1 MFGPTNGTA
10 DRDALRRA
18 LHVSLRDVL
27 MDVAAD
33 TATVPTSRDAL
44 FAAPQSQ
51 PLRSLRAGDEN
62 PTLQQVMA
70 SRHLGGFPQA
80 AAAAAV
86 PQNPAFNMNASM
98 DQQQLLNAAMLNEQR
113 LLQQARNALT
123 KQRLLA
129 EEKKRQMLLEEN
141 KQRMIEGSYMAYL
154 RDKMSAKGKPE
165 GQDTTNIPPLALLAL
180 QGTRLAQQNSP
191 VLPSMPVAPAPA
203 QKKISNPL
211 EALGSTLRNVDDP
224 YVDVSDI
231 QDKTAVD
238 PAQRK
243 ARGGVQIPFPEKLH
257 TMLKEMEAQGKT
269 DIVSFYSHGR
279 AFGVHDPD
287 RFVEEIMPKFFKMGK
302 WNSFARQLNLYGFV
316 RITTGPDAGGYYHEL
331 FLKGRPNMCQH
342 MRRVGVP
349 QGTDRRKNK
358 AKSQGTDPD
367 FYSMKPVV

>member
-1 MFGPTNGTA
+1 MFGPSSTGT

-33 TATVPTSRDAL
+33 TAAVPNSRDSL
-44 FAAPQSQ
+44 FAQPQSQ
-51 PLRSLRAGDEN
+51 MRMRDEN
-62 PTLQQVMA
+62 PHLQAMA
-70 SRHLGGFPQA
+70 SRHLGFPAGAVSQNPSFNMNGSVDQQQQLFN
-80 AAAAAV
+80 AAAV
-86 PQNPAFNMNASM
+86 M
-98 DQQQLLNAAMLNEQR
+98 NEQR
-113 LLQQARNALT
+113 LLQQAREALT
-123 KQRLLA
+123 KQRLLM

-141 KQRMIEGSYMAYL
+141 NQRMMEGSYLAYL
-154 RDKMSAKGKPE
+154 RGKMASKGKPE
-165 GQDTTNIPPLALLAL
+165 AQEANIPPLALLAL
-180 QGTRLAQQNSP
+180 QGRMSVQQN
-191 VLPSMPVAPAPA
+191 PSVVAPPAMPVAPVAA

-224 YVDVSDI
+224 YVDVSDMK
-231 QDKTAVD
+231 DKTSLD
-238 PAQRK
+238 PSQRK

-257 TMLKEMEAQGKT
+257 TMLKEMEEQGKT

-331 FLKGRPNMCQH
+331 FLKGRPTLCQH

-367 FYSMKPVV
+367 FYSMKPIA

>member
-1 MFGPTNGTA
+1 MFGPSNGT

-27 MDVAAD
+27 MDVAAA
-33 TATVPTSRDAL
+33 TATLPTSRDAL
-44 FAAPQSQ
+44 FSTSPAQQ
-51 PLRSLRAGDEN
+51 LRLRDEN
-62 PTLQQVMA
+62 PHLHAMA
-70 SRHLGGFPQA
+70 ARQLGFA
-80 AAAAAV
+80 SASL
-86 PQNPAFNMNASM
+86 PQNPAFTLNNNM
-98 DQQQLLNAAMLNEQR
+98 DQQQLLSAAVLNEQR
-113 LLQQARNALT
+113 LLQQARDALT

-129 EEKKRQMLLEEN
+129 EEKKRQMILEEN

-154 RDKMSAKGKPE
+154 REKMAANGKPDVQE
-165 GQDTTNIPPLALLAL
+165 PNITPLALLAL
-180 QGTRLAQQNSP
+180 QGTRLSQQNQTVAQPTLS
-191 VLPSMPVAPAPA
+191 VAPVAAP
-203 QKKISNPL
+203 KKISNPL

-231 QDKTAVD
+231 RDNTTVE

-243 ARGGVQIPFPEKLH
+243 ARGGVQVPFPEKLH
-257 TMLKEMEAQGKT
+257 TMLKEMEEQGRT
-269 DIVSFYSHGR
+269 DVVSFYSHGR

-287 RFVEEIMPKFFKMGK
+287 RFVEEIMPKYFKMGK

-331 FLKGRPNMCQH
+331 FLKGRPNLCQH

-367 FYSMKPVV
+367 FYSMKPVA